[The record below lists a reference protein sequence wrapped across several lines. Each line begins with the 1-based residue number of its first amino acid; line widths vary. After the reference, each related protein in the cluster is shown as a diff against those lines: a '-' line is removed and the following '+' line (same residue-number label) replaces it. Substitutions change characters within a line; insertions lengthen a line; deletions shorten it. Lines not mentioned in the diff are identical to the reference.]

1 MERTKD
7 AGRKSTIKMLL
18 PSCTP
23 FGLRFSWIPDKV
35 KGGLIV
41 RVDRF
46 ARCPGSLLS
55 KRAIVLTTYIDAT
68 TRATSLPI
76 FVPNT
81 DKVPTLGGSLFV
93 GMPRKTAARAVISSA
108 GGRKMVRQG

>member
-93 GMPRKTAARAVISSA
+93 GMPRKSKVIRCA
-108 GGRKMVRQG
+108 DC